1 MSTDSRVQFFSYSF
15 SPPAFSCLSGLWAAA
30 APFSDLHV
38 GTFLTPAVRCPG
50 LCTHVNIY
58 VSSCSLSSCCNPSGS
73 FSGDTVLPV
82 AAWESFPYLP
92 TWSPVRVSPAP
103 VTCFYALLSH
113 PPHGQCSTPLWVSL
127 WTLSD
132 SISLAL
138 SCSDPACCQAACF
151 PLSSL
156 RAYRSY
162 ILQEDVLLYVFLP
175 PWTRASIQN
184 SGQKLVYLISKFS
197 QIIVRYAT
205 AQVNDPKVPYC
216 QGVWVKASLQS
227 LASIYLRSLECL
239 G

>member
-1 MSTDSRVQFFSYSF
+1 MSTDSRVHFFSYSF

-38 GTFLTPAVRCPG
+38 GTFLAPAVCCPG

-58 VSSCSLSSCCNPSGS
+58 VSSCSLCSCCNPSGS

-82 AAWESFPYLP
+82 AAWVSFPYLP

-113 PPHGQCSTPLWVSL
+113 PPHGQCSTSLWVSL

-138 SCSDPACCQAACF
+138 SCSTPACCQAACF

-156 RAYRSY
+156 RADRNTPPGGFSALYLSSSMDAGLNTEQWPKIGVLDFQ
-162 ILQEDVLLYVFLP
+162 ILSDY
-175 PWTRASIQN
+175 
-184 SGQKLVYLISKFS
+184 SKVCHCTS
-197 QIIVRYAT
+197 
-205 AQVNDPKVPYC
+205 K
-216 QGVWVKASLQS
+216 
-227 LASIYLRSLECL
+227 
-239 G
+239 